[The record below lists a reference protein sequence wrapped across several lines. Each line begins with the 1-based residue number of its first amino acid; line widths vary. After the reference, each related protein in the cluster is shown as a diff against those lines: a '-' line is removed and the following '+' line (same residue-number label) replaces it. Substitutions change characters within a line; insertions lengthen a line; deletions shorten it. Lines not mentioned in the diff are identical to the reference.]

1 MIHFQKNTLKLY
13 LKFTFF
19 FESDELIGLDHPD
32 IIKMSEKGWTTS
44 WLDKAFDK
52 ERVLEFQIEEY
63 LLKLLKI

>member
-1 MIHFQKNTLKLY
+1 M
-13 LKFTFF
+13 F